1 VSLNPRAIATL
12 GVGFGAIS
20 IAYLGLW
27 PTGITPP
34 EPPPA
39 QGSWS
44 GVTISAPIRAHGHVD
59 DRDLLEII
67 PIVVEVM
74 NGRRY

>member
-1 VSLNPRAIATL
+1 VSLNPRAIASL

-34 EPPPA
+34 EPPTFGPPS
-39 QGSWS
+39 GSS
-44 GVTISAPIRAHGHVD
+44 IIRLDLRAGLKD
-59 DRDLLEII
+59 DADLLEIL
-67 PIVVEVM
+67 PIIVGVI
-74 NGRRY
+74 NDRR

>member
-1 VSLNPRAIATL
+1 MSLNPRAIATL

-34 EPPPA
+34 EPPVVGPT
-39 QGSWS
+39 S
-44 GVTISAPIRAHGHVD
+44 GRIVYTSLNRLAGYAD
-59 DRDLLEII
+59 DRDLLEMLPAI
-67 PIVVEVM
+67 VEVI
-74 NGRRY
+74 NGRR

>member
-1 VSLNPRAIATL
+1 MSLNPRAIATL

-27 PTGITPP
+27 PVSITPP
-34 EPPPA
+34 IQPPYQPSGSSFGALYPQRFVIPA
-39 QGSWS
+39 
-44 GVTISAPIRAHGHVD
+44 D

-67 PIVVEVM
+67 PIVVEVL
-74 NGRRY
+74 NGRR